1 MFILWNVV
9 LFFFYLSFYEFFMGV
24 SIEIVVFIYDN
35 EVKEEVLIIGL
46 ID

>member
-9 LFFFYLSFYEFFMGV
+9 LFFFYLKFYEFFMGV